1 MSTAF
6 HPAIQIDKL
15 RSIPGHWSQTTPE
28 IRGLE
33 SQIDM
38 LREARRGAARAYE
51 RDEIEARR
59 VQLRNQLRAARRS
72 LYLRQQPVSPSFIR
86 RFVAA
91 LLRI

>member
-1 MSTAF
+1 MSAI
-6 HPAIQIDKL
+6 HPPIDISRL
-15 RSIPGHWSQTTPE
+15 RSIPGHWSNTSPE
-28 IRGLE
+28 ILNLE
-33 SQIDM
+33 AQIDM
-38 LREARRGAARAYE
+38 LREARHDSTRAYE

-72 LYLRQQPVSPSFIR
+72 LYLRQQPVSPSFFR